1 MKRIILAAIITATG
15 CTAAMAIQQKQI
27 LVKEE
32 RQLVDDTLS
41 GLPPKT
47 DTLDVVQASDSLPT
61 PPKVRRRRT
70 PRPRTLRPGV
80 EVGLNPGD
88 GEMYS
93 KYTLIINYDPEIG
106 KKPLLKAVKKYKATL
121 IYDYRIVKAIAIRI
135 PDGKDI
141 HEAIE
146 YFQKVKGVTQV
157 NRDRIMHLH
166 TTEQAEIQ

>member
-1 MKRIILAAIITATG
+1 MKSIILAAIITAAG
-15 CTAAMAIQQKQI
+15 CTAAMAAQP
-27 LVKEE
+27 E
-32 RQLVDDTLS
+32 
-41 GLPPKT
+41 KT
-47 DTLDVVQASDSLPT
+47 DTLAAGQQTTDSLVTQQATDSLPT
-61 PPKVRRRRT
+61 PPKVRRRRI
-70 PRPRTLRPGV
+70 PRRGNLRPGV
-80 EVGLNPGD
+80 EIGLQPGE

-166 TTEQAEIQ
+166 TTEQTKIQ